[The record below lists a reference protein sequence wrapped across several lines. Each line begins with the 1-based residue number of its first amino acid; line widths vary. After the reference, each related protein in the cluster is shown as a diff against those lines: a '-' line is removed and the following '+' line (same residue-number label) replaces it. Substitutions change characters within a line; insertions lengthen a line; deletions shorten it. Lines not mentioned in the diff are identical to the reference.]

1 VSLSCEQAQQSDT
14 GMHVAGSGLHHP
26 TAQSRIFE
34 RLFDV
39 HSQAEDLSA
48 LSFFWSAFTF
58 GLALET
64 CFGMSTDSTM
74 QSTIARTCFNNYVS
88 SSKLIVMITRTSSVD
103 ASWRVEVRPLF
114 GGKREAIHRQ
124 SMGHQREIGS
134 RLRPVMVYN
143 LSW

>member
-1 VSLSCEQAQQSDT
+1 MSPSCEQVPQSDT
-14 GMHVAGSGLHHP
+14 AMHVAGSGLHQP

-88 SSKLIVMITRTSSVD
+88 PSRLIIMITRTSSVD
-103 ASWRVEVRPLF
+103 ASWRVGVRPLF
-114 GGKREAIHRQ
+114 GK
-124 SMGHQREIGS
+124 SS
-134 RLRPVMVYN
+134 RSQMSGMRMSPPVSPTRSPRLEFEMH
-143 LSW
+143 LS